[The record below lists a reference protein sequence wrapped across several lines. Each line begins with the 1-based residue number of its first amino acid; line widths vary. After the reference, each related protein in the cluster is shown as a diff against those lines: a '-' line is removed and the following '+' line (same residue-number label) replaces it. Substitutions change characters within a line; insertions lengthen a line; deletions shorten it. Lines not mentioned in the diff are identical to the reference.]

1 MTIALKNSRILLTT
15 MRRFNLDPADP
26 QSALDKLTAEREI
39 ILARVENPIARL
51 AVRISGTFGYGTLAE
66 NTWQINHTRKKL
78 PKD

>member
-26 QSALDKLTAEREI
+26 QSELDKLAAEREI

-51 AVRISGTFGYGTLAE
+51 AVRISGAFGYGTLAQ
-66 NTWQINHTRKKL
+66 NTWQIHHTRKKL
-78 PKD
+78 SKD